1 MDQASTLFLAI
12 SIMIIM
18 AGMGLGLT
26 LQDFKRV
33 AENPKPLL
41 IGLFN
46 QIILLPLVGFGLCV
60 LFKPEPFIAIG
71 LMMLVA
77 CPGGTSSNIIA
88 LLAKGDLPLSISL
101 TAINS
106 LITIFTIPL
115 IINFSFGYFENEM
128 GSVEPPALDIFKSLI
143 AVIAVPLTIGMLI
156 KKKVPGFADKM
167 EAPVR
172 NASAILLAI
181 VIVVI
186 LVNELDLFIANIGA
200 TLGILVSLS
209 TITMALG
216 FLTSKWLNLT
226 AIQALT
232 IAIESGIQNGT
243 LTISLAVITIA
254 NSDLAIVAAIYGP
267 IMYIMAILPVLAGI
281 KNAKK

>member
-33 AENPKPLL
+33 AENPKPVL

-46 QIILLPLVGFGLCV
+46 QIIILPLVGFGLCV

-186 LVNELDLFIANIGA
+186 LVNEFDLFIANIGA

-209 TITMALG
+209 TITMGLG

-226 AIQALT
+226 AKQALT

-267 IMYIMAILPVLAGI
+267 IIYIMAILPVLAGI

>member
-33 AENPKPLL
+33 AENPKPVL

-186 LVNELDLFIANIGA
+186 LINEFDLFIANIGA

-226 AIQALT
+226 AKQALT

>member
-1 MDQASTLFLAI
+1 MDQDSTLFLAI

-33 AENPKPLL
+33 AENPKPVL

-88 LLAKGDLPLSISL
+88 FLAKGDLPLSISL

-156 KKKVPGFADKM
+156 KKKAPGFADKM
-167 EAPVR
+167 EVPVR

-186 LVNELDLFIANIGA
+186 LVNEFDLFIANIGA

-226 AIQALT
+226 AKQALT

>member
-128 GSVEPPALDIFKSLI
+128 GSVEPPALDVFKSLI

-156 KKKVPGFADKM
+156 KKKVSGFADKM

-186 LVNELDLFIANIGA
+186 LVNEFDLFIANIGA

-209 TITMALG
+209 TITMGLG

-226 AIQALT
+226 AKQALT

>member
-33 AENPKPLL
+33 AENPKPVL

-46 QIILLPLVGFGLCV
+46 QIIILPLVGFGLCV

-88 LLAKGDLPLSISL
+88 FLAKGDLPLSISL

-156 KKKVPGFADKM
+156 KKKAPGFADKM

-186 LVNELDLFIANIGA
+186 LVNEFDLFIANIGA

-226 AIQALT
+226 AKQALT

>member
-156 KKKVPGFADKM
+156 KKKVSGFADKM

-186 LVNELDLFIANIGA
+186 LVNEFDLFIANIGA

-209 TITMALG
+209 TITMGLG

-226 AIQALT
+226 AKQALT

>member
-33 AENPKPLL
+33 AENPKPVL

-46 QIILLPLVGFGLCV
+46 QIIILPLVGFGLCV

-88 LLAKGDLPLSISL
+88 FLAKGDLPLSISL

-186 LVNELDLFIANIGA
+186 LVNEFDLFIANIGA

-209 TITMALG
+209 TITMGLG

-226 AIQALT
+226 AKQALT
-232 IAIESGIQNGT
+232 IAIESRRSN
-243 LTISLAVITIA
+243 
-254 NSDLAIVAAIYGP
+254 Y
-267 IMYIMAILPVLAGI
+267 
-281 KNAKK
+281 KNR

>member
-18 AGMGLGLT
+18 AGMGLGLSFH
-26 LQDFKRV
+26 DFKRV
-33 AENPKPLL
+33 AENPKPVF

-46 QIILLPLVGFGLCV
+46 QIVLLPLVGFGLC
-60 LFKPEPFIAIG
+60 LFFKPEPFIAIG
-71 LMMLVA
+71 MMMLVA

-106 LITIFTIPL
+106 LVTIFTIPL
-115 IINFSFGYFENEM
+115 IINFSFAYFGNEM
-128 GSVEPPALDIFKSLI
+128 ESIQPPVGDIFKSLI
-143 AVIAVPLTIGMLI
+143 AVIAVPLSIGMYI
-156 KKKVPGFADKM
+156 RKKAPKFANTM
-167 EAPVR
+167 ESPVR
-172 NASAILLAI
+172 NASALLLAL
-181 VIVVI
+181 VIIII
-186 LVNELDLFIANIGA
+186 LINQFDLFMANIGA

-209 TITMALG
+209 AVTMSLG
-216 FLTSKWLNLT
+216 YFTSKWMNLSLKQ
-226 AIQALT
+226 AIT

-254 NSDLAIVAAIYGP
+254 RPDLAIVAAIYGP
-267 IMYIMAILPVLAGI
+267 IMYVMAILPVTLGI
-281 KNAKK
+281 KNSKK

>member
-33 AENPKPLL
+33 AENPKPVL

-46 QIILLPLVGFGLCV
+46 QIIILPLVGFGLCV

-143 AVIAVPLTIGMLI
+143 AFIAVPLTIGMLI

-186 LVNELDLFIANIGA
+186 LVNEFDLFIANIGA

-209 TITMALG
+209 TITMGLG

-226 AIQALT
+226 AKQALT

>member
-33 AENPKPLL
+33 AENPKPVL

-46 QIILLPLVGFGLCV
+46 QIILLPLVGFGLCI

-115 IINFSFGYFENEM
+115 IINFSFGYFGNEM

-156 KKKVPGFADKM
+156 KKTA
-167 EAPVR
+167 
-172 NASAILLAI
+172 
-181 VIVVI
+181 I
-186 LVNELDLFIANIGA
+186 LVNEFDLFIANIGA

-209 TITMALG
+209 TITMTLG

-226 AIQALT
+226 TKQALT

-254 NSDLAIVAAIYGP
+254 NLDLAIVAAIYGP

>member
-1 MDQASTLFLAI
+1 MFL
-12 SIMIIM
+12 
-18 AGMGLGLT
+18 
-26 LQDFKRV
+26 
-33 AENPKPLL
+33 
-41 IGLFN
+41 
-46 QIILLPLVGFGLCV
+46 
-60 LFKPEPFIAIG
+60 
-71 LMMLVA
+71 
-77 CPGGTSSNIIA
+77 
-88 LLAKGDLPLSISL
+88 
-101 TAINS
+101 
-106 LITIFTIPL
+106 
-115 IINFSFGYFENEM
+115 
-128 GSVEPPALDIFKSLI
+128 
-143 AVIAVPLTIGMLI
+143 

-186 LVNELDLFIANIGA
+186 LVNEFDLFIANIGA

-209 TITMALG
+209 TITMGLG

-226 AIQALT
+226 AKQALT

>member
-1 MDQASTLFLAI
+1 MDQDSTLFLAI

-33 AENPKPLL
+33 AENPKPVL

-46 QIILLPLVGFGLCV
+46 QIIILPLVGFGLCV

-186 LVNELDLFIANIGA
+186 LVNEFDLFIANIGA

-226 AIQALT
+226 AKQALT

>member
-33 AENPKPLL
+33 AENPKPVL

-46 QIILLPLVGFGLCV
+46 QIIILPLVGFGLCV

-186 LVNELDLFIANIGA
+186 LVNEFDLFIANIGA

-226 AIQALT
+226 AKQALT

>member
-33 AENPKPLL
+33 AENPKPVL

-186 LVNELDLFIANIGA
+186 LVNEFDLFIANIGA

-226 AIQALT
+226 AKQALT

>member
-33 AENPKPLL
+33 AENPKPVL

-46 QIILLPLVGFGLCV
+46 QIIILPLVGFGLCV

-88 LLAKGDLPLSISL
+88 FLAKGDLPLSISL

-156 KKKVPGFADKM
+156 KKKAPGFADKM

-186 LVNELDLFIANIGA
+186 LVNEFDLFIANIGA

-209 TITMALG
+209 TITMGLG

-226 AIQALT
+226 AKQALT

>member
-33 AENPKPLL
+33 AENPKPVL

-46 QIILLPLVGFGLCV
+46 QIIILPLVGFGLCV

-186 LVNELDLFIANIGA
+186 LVNEFDLFIANIGA

-209 TITMALG
+209 TITMGLG

-226 AIQALT
+226 AKQALT

>member
-1 MDQASTLFLAI
+1 
-12 SIMIIM
+12 
-18 AGMGLGLT
+18 
-26 LQDFKRV
+26 
-33 AENPKPLL
+33 
-41 IGLFN
+41 
-46 QIILLPLVGFGLCV
+46 
-60 LFKPEPFIAIG
+60 
-71 LMMLVA
+71 
-77 CPGGTSSNIIA
+77 
-88 LLAKGDLPLSISL
+88 
-101 TAINS
+101 
-106 LITIFTIPL
+106 
-115 IINFSFGYFENEM
+115 
-128 GSVEPPALDIFKSLI
+128 
-143 AVIAVPLTIGMLI
+143 MLI
-156 KKKVPGFADKM
+156 KKKAPGFADKM

-186 LVNELDLFIANIGA
+186 LVNEFDLFIANIGA

>member
-33 AENPKPLL
+33 AENPKPVL

-46 QIILLPLVGFGLCV
+46 QIIILPLVGFGLCV

-88 LLAKGDLPLSISL
+88 FLAKGDLPLSISL

-186 LVNELDLFIANIGA
+186 LVNEFDLFIANIGA

-226 AIQALT
+226 AKQALT

>member
-33 AENPKPLL
+33 AENPKPVL

-46 QIILLPLVGFGLCV
+46 QIIILPLVGFGLCV

-156 KKKVPGFADKM
+156 KKKVSGFADKM

-186 LVNELDLFIANIGA
+186 LVNEFDLFIANIGA

-209 TITMALG
+209 TITMGLG

-226 AIQALT
+226 AKQALT

>member
-1 MDQASTLFLAI
+1 MDQDSTLFLAI

-33 AENPKPLL
+33 AENPKPVL

-156 KKKVPGFADKM
+156 KKKAPGFADKM

-186 LVNELDLFIANIGA
+186 LVNEFDLFIANIGA

-209 TITMALG
+209 TITMGLG

-226 AIQALT
+226 AKQALT

>member
-1 MDQASTLFLAI
+1 MNQASTLFLAI

-33 AENPKPLL
+33 AENPKPVL

-46 QIILLPLVGFGLCV
+46 QIIILPLVGFGLCV

-115 IINFSFGYFENEM
+115 IINFSFGYFGNEM

-156 KKKVPGFADKM
+156 KKKAPGFADKM

-186 LVNELDLFIANIGA
+186 LINEFHLFIANIGA

-226 AIQALT
+226 AKQALT

>member
-33 AENPKPLL
+33 AENPKPVL

-46 QIILLPLVGFGLCV
+46 QIIILPLVGFGLCV

-88 LLAKGDLPLSISL
+88 FLAKGDLPLSISL

-186 LVNELDLFIANIGA
+186 LVNEFDLFIANIGA

-209 TITMALG
+209 TITMGLG

-226 AIQALT
+226 AKQALT

>member
-33 AENPKPLL
+33 AENPKPVL

-46 QIILLPLVGFGLCV
+46 QIILLPLVGFGLCI

-115 IINFSFGYFENEM
+115 IINFSFGYFGNEM
-128 GSVEPPALDIFKSLI
+128 GSVKPPALDIFKSLI

-156 KKKVPGFADKM
+156 KKKAPGFADKM

-186 LVNELDLFIANIGA
+186 LVNEFDLFIANIGA

-209 TITMALG
+209 TITMGLG

-226 AIQALT
+226 AKQALT

>member
-1 MDQASTLFLAI
+1 MDQDSTLFLAI

-33 AENPKPLL
+33 AENPKPVL

-46 QIILLPLVGFGLCV
+46 QIIILPLVGFGLCV

-156 KKKVPGFADKM
+156 KKKAPGFADKM

-186 LVNELDLFIANIGA
+186 LVNEFDLFIANIGA

-209 TITMALG
+209 TITMGLG

-226 AIQALT
+226 AKQALT

>member
-33 AENPKPLL
+33 AENPKPVL

-46 QIILLPLVGFGLCV
+46 QIIILPLVGFGLCV

-128 GSVEPPALDIFKSLI
+128 GSVEPPALDVFKSLI

-186 LVNELDLFIANIGA
+186 LVNEFDLFIANIGA

-209 TITMALG
+209 TITMGLG

-226 AIQALT
+226 AKQALT